1 MNVAEGAWGAG
12 VGPQTYGSGQHN
24 TLACS
29 KLGLAK
35 AQPTRGLIVASTTTL

>member
-29 KLGLAK
+29 K
-35 AQPTRGLIVASTTTL
+35 TWIVWLRSDVERKRLT